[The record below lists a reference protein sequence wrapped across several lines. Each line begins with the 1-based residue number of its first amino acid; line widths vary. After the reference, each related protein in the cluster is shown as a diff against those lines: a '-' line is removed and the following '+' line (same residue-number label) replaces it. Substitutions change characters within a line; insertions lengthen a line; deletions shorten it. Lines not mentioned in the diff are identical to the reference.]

1 MEKTES
7 TPRTRYFE
15 ELACVLTREGFEP
28 QALEDDVP
36 PVHYGGEPL
45 CSATENG
52 IRYFPADVN
61 STEKEKACDRVAN
74 TVARVKEY
82 MALME
87 SAPFLK
93 ASGLDEQYRLLADF
107 NGVVLAGRSGAT
119 SGVQFVTWNWDY
131 DRKGVN
137 QGYYAGNDY
146 NAAKQDFAVRCG
158 LVDKHRLF
166 SDQQLTAIHQSCTLL
181 EDEVILSD
189 KQYKMLDGIRE
200 QIECVL
206 PDVAEQATA
215 QEQTQQMNM

>member
-1 MEKTES
+1 MDKS
-7 TPRTRYFE
+7 APRTRYFE
-15 ELACVLTREGFEP
+15 ELACILTREGFEP
-28 QALEDDVP
+28 QPLEDDVL

-52 IRYFPADVN
+52 IRYFPADV
-61 STEKEKACDRVAN
+61 SSAEKENARDCVAD

-82 MALME
+82 MTIME
-87 SAPFLK
+87 AAPFLK
-93 ASGLDEQYRLLADF
+93 ATGLDEQYKLLADF

-119 SGVQFVTWNWDY
+119 SGIQFVTWDWDY
-131 DRKGVN
+131 DRKGVS
-137 QGYYAGNDY
+137 QGHYAGNDY

-166 SDQQLTAIHQSCTLL
+166 SDQQLKTIYQCSTAL

-189 KQYKMLDGIRE
+189 EQYKTLGGIRD

-206 PDVAEQATA
+206 PNVAEQAVT